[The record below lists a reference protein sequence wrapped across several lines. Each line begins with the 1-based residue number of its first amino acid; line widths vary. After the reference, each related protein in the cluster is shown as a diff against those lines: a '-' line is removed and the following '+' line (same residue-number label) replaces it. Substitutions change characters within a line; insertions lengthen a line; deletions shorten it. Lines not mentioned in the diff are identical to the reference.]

1 MTERDILAGFRC
13 PFRITVRL
21 IGKLYKFILSVAIEL
36 CRETKFVNENVPW
49 GLRFAS

>member
-1 MTERDILAGFRC
+1 MLISNNGQTCKILT
-13 PFRITVRL
+13 I